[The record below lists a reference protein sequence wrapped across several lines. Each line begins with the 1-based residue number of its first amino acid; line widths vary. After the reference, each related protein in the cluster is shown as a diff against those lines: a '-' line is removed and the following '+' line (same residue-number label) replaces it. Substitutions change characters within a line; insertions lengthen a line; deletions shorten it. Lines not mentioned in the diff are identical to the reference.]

1 MKTQQEI
8 EGMAEKRFPTINLP
22 PDKSFYE
29 HNLMQHGFIKGYQAA
44 QEDKSLLNS
53 ILRHCDKYTNDADL
67 GREVRKWM
75 SKNL

>member
-44 QEDKSLLNS
+44 QEEMKQTKKEICCNCNATVEMV
-53 ILRHCDKYTNDADL
+53 ILDTMCPECKC
-67 GREVRKWM
+67 
-75 SKNL
+75 